1 MKFLRYKKTTEEK
14 IKEATFYLLAEK
26 GYKDLT
32 MRDVAKRA
40 DAAVGQLTYYYRT
53 KENLILSVIEELFNA
68 CTEQLK
74 KKVNNSEDKI
84 MAIFN
89 FYEEFFKVEQEGAK
103 VLVNFMTESLWD
115 PKLKTVFNKFG
126 NETRMILEEAYKSRG
141 ENEKD
146 AQTKAGFFI
155 SSVYGIISQNLLL
168 PIESANVI
176 GEYKKFLLSI

>member
-68 CTEQLK
+68 CTEQLRK
-74 KKVNNSEDKI
+74 TVNNSEDKL

-89 FYEEFFKVEQEGAK
+89 FYEEIFKVEQEGAMI
-103 VLVNFMTESLWD
+103 LVNFMTESLWD
-115 PKLKTVFNKFG
+115 MKLKTVFNDFV
-126 NETRMILEEAYKSRG
+126 NETKLIVEDAYKSRG
-141 ENEKD
+141 ESEENARIKS
-146 AQTKAGFFI
+146 GFFI
-155 SSVYGIISQNLLL
+155 SSVHGMISQNLLL
-168 PIESANVI
+168 PIENTNVL